1 MGMSETLK
9 AISDP
14 ARREILEMLK
24 EGKKTA
30 GEIASRFDLTGATVS
45 YHLSTLKKAGLIAE
59 TKYKKY
65 IFYELN
71 ISVFEEVLIW
81 IKGLGVILMK
91 KINMKSLIITSTVC
105 LLPIICGLIFYNS
118 LPESIA
124 IHWGIDNNPNGY
136 FSKPAFVFGMPI
148 IMVALQVF
156 CCIVSDWSDKNPE
169 ANKKAIT
176 VYKWIIPIITVV
188 MYIVTIAIALGNDL
202 DIRKIVMCVLGILF
216 IISGNYMPKVR
227 SDYYMNSKVFWV
239 KNRDEK
245 LVNKAMKVTA
255 YGLIGFGIL
264 FILSILF
271 DVAVSIAVSIATI
284 VFCIFIYLY
293 VYIKSRK

>member
-1 MGMSETLK
+1 M
-9 AISDP
+9 
-14 ARREILEMLK
+14 R
-24 EGKKTA
+24 
-30 GEIASRFDLTGATVS
+30 
-45 YHLSTLKKAGLIAE
+45 
-59 TKYKKY
+59 
-65 IFYELN
+65 
-71 ISVFEEVLIW
+71 
-81 IKGLGVILMK
+81 
-91 KINMKSLIITSTVC
+91 KINIKSLIITSTVC
-105 LLPIICGLIFYNS
+105 LLPIICGLIFYNA

-148 IMVALQVF
+148 MMLALQVF
-156 CCIVSDWSDKNPE
+156 CCIVSDLSDKNPE
-169 ANKKAIT
+169 ANKKAVT

-188 MYIVTIAIALGNDL
+188 MYAVTIAISLGNDL

-227 SDYYMNSKVFWV
+227 SDYYMNSKIFWV

-245 LVNKAMKVTA
+245 LVNKAMKITA

-271 DVAVSIAVSIATI
+271 DVAVSIAVVIAMI
-284 VFCIFIYLY
+284 VFCIFIYLC

>member
-1 MGMSETLK
+1 
-9 AISDP
+9 
-14 ARREILEMLK
+14 
-24 EGKKTA
+24 
-30 GEIASRFDLTGATVS
+30 
-45 YHLSTLKKAGLIAE
+45 
-59 TKYKKY
+59 
-65 IFYELN
+65 
-71 ISVFEEVLIW
+71 
-81 IKGLGVILMK
+81 MK
-91 KINMKSLIITSTVC
+91 KINMKSLISTSIVC
-105 LLPIICGLIFYNS
+105 LLPIICGLIFYNA

-136 FSKPAFVFGMPI
+136 FLKPAFVFGMPI

-156 CCIVSDWSDKNPE
+156 CCIVSDLSDKNPE
-169 ANKKAIT
+169 ANKKAVT
-176 VYKWIIPIITVV
+176 VYKWIIPVITVV
-188 MYIVTIAIALGNDL
+188 MYAVTIAIALGNDL
-202 DIRKIVMCVLGILF
+202 DIRKIVMVILGILF

-271 DVAVSIAVSIATI
+271 NVAVSIDVVIAMI
-284 VFCIFIYLY
+284 LFGLFIYLY